1 MHRRTAA
8 ILVGLALSGLL
19 CVTDLV
25 GEERLH
31 VVATTTI
38 VGDVVSRLGGDHI
51 DVTVLIPV
59 NADPHAFEATP
70 RDLVA
75 IAEAD
80 IVFINGADL
89 EIDLEPMLEN
99 ATGPVIAVSE
109 GIPLRSFEEHP
120 HGGVDPHVWFDP
132 TLVMIWV
139 EKIRET
145 LGALDPA
152 HAADYRANAN
162 NYRTELVTLD
172 TWIQD
177 QVDRVASDRREL
189 VTDHGVLGY
198 FAARYGFEQID
209 TVLPGFSTL
218 AEPSA
223 AELARLEDAI
233 RDYDVPAIF
242 VGATVNPNLA
252 EQVARDTGTRV
263 ITLYT
268 GSLSE
273 PGGPADTYIALM
285 TYDVTA
291 IVEALGKRE

>member
-1 MHRRTAA
+1 LHRRTAA

-38 VGDVVSRLGGDHI
+38 VGDVVSRVGGGHI
-51 DVTVLIPV
+51 AVTVLIPV

-89 EIDLEPMLEN
+89 EIDLQPMLEN

-109 GIPLRSFEEHP
+109 GISLRSFGEHP

-132 TLVMIWV
+132 TLVTFWV
-139 EKIRET
+139 DNIHQSLAE
-145 LGALDPA
+145 LDPA
-152 HAADYRANAN
+152 HATDYKASADVYKA
-162 NYRTELVTLD
+162 ELDALD
-172 TWIQD
+172 TWIEE
-177 QVDRVASDRREL
+177 QVSLLPIEERKL
-189 VTDHGVLGY
+189 VTDHAVLGY

-242 VGATVNPNLA
+242 VGTTVNPRLV
-252 EQVARDTGTRV
+252 EQVARDTGTRL
-263 ITLYT
+263 IALYT
-268 GSLSE
+268 GSLGE